1 MAGPRRTPPPRA
13 HWFVLLVTLL
23 LLLVG
28 LGVDTILLRRVGPSG
43 MEHERP
49 PAGAAVPPEVLAGG
63 PVIDAR
69 GNLGSS
75 RIPAKTM
82 VLTFDDGPDPA
93 WTPQLLD
100 VLRRHQVPAT
110 FFVTGVSAASHPLL
124 LRRVAAEG
132 HELGNHTV
140 THADIG
146 AVSPARA
153 KWEIQQTDLVI
164 GGAAGRRTALL
175 RPPYSSSAGGLD
187 ERGWAGVQ
195 RAAGSGYLVVLSDLD
210 TTDWQRPGVDA
221 IVAKATPPDQDGAIV
236 LMHDGGGDRSQ
247 TIAAVDQL
255 IPKLKAEGWRFQ
267 TVSGA
272 LNASDTAAPAGI
284 AERAVGLASIAT
296 AQFARALG
304 TVLLWMLGIVSVLIL
319 IRVALVL
326 IFAVRHGRRRRP
338 YPDPPPQRPVTVIVP
353 AYNEQAGIASTVRS
367 LMASSHPVRV
377 IVVDDGSTDRT
388 AAVVAGLGLPNVRL
402 IRQPNS
408 GKAAALTTG
417 VRAAQTDLV
426 VLVDGD
432 TVFEPGTVAE
442 LIRPFTDPEVGAV
455 AGNAKVGNRS
465 RLLGQW
471 QHIEYVM
478 GSNLD
483 RRMFDALGCMPTVP
497 GAVGAFRRNAIL
509 EIGGVPGETMAEDT
523 DLTMELLRGGWRVV
537 YAENARAWTEAPAS
551 LGQLWKQRYRWCYGT
566 LQAMYWHR
574 RSIIERGGAG
584 RLGRRGLPYMLL
596 FQVLLP
602 LLAPVVDV
610 AAVYV
615 LMFNPGRAAY
625 MWGGLLLL
633 QAITAVVAFRLDR
646 EPLRPLWSLPLQQ
659 VVYRLLMYLV
669 LMQSMVT
676 AVAGARLPWHKLH
689 RSGHAAANAPI
700 GMATRR

>member
-1 MAGPRRTPPPRA
+1 MTGRRTPPPRA
-13 HWFVLLVTLL
+13 HWFVLLVTMLL
-23 LLLVG
+23 LFVG
-28 LGVDTILLRRVGPSG
+28 LGVDTVLLRRVGPSG
-43 MEHERP
+43 MEHP
-49 PAGAAVPPEVLAGG
+49 PAGAAVPAQVRAGG

-75 RIPAKTM
+75 RVPDKTM

-110 FFVTGVSAASHPLL
+110 FFVTGVNAAKHPLL

-140 THADIG
+140 THLNLG
-146 AVSPARA
+146 ATSEARA
-153 KWEIQQTDLVI
+153 RWEIQQTDLVI
-164 GGAAGRRTALL
+164 GGATGRRTALL

-187 ERGWAGVQ
+187 EHGWVGVQ
-195 RAAGSGYLVVLSDLD
+195 RAAANGYLVVLADLD
-210 TTDWQRPGVDA
+210 TTDWQRPGADD
-221 IVAKATPPDQDGAIV
+221 ILAKATPPDQHGAIV

-247 TIAAVDQL
+247 TIAAVDRL

-272 LNASDTAAPAGI
+272 LNASDTAAPAG
-284 AERAVGLASIAT
+284 AGQRAVGLASIAT
-296 AQFARALG
+296 TQFGRALG
-304 TVLLWMLGIVSVLIL
+304 VALLWMLAIVSALIL
-319 IRVALVL
+319 LRVILVL
-326 IFAVRHGRRRRP
+326 IFAVRHGRRRRH
-338 YPDPPPQRPVTVIVP
+338 YPDLRQPPVTVVVP
-353 AYNEQAGIASTVRS
+353 AYNEEAGIAGTVRS
-367 LMASSHPVRV
+367 IVASSHPVHV

-402 IRQPNS
+402 IRQPNA

-417 VRAAQTDLV
+417 ITAARTDLV

-432 TVFEPGTVAE
+432 TVFESGTVAE
-442 LIRPFTDPEVGAV
+442 LIRPFADPEVGAV

-465 RLLGQW
+465 TLLGQW

-523 DLTMELLRGGWRVV
+523 DLTMELLRGDWRVV
-537 YAENARAWTEAPAS
+537 YAEKARAWTEAPAS

-584 RLGRRGLPYMLL
+584 RLGRRGLPYLLL

-610 AAVYV
+610 TAVYV
-615 LMFNPGRAAY
+615 LMFNPARAAY
-625 MWGGLLLL
+625 MWAGLLLL

-669 LMQSMVT
+669 LVQSMVT
-676 AVAGARLPWHKLH
+676 AAAGVRLPWHKLR
-689 RSGHAAANAPI
+689 RSGHAAANAPV
-700 GMATRR
+700 GVAPPR

>member
-1 MAGPRRTPPPRA
+1 MAGRRRTPPPRA
-13 HWFVLLVTLL
+13 HWFVLLMTLL
-23 LLLVG
+23 LLTVG
-28 LGVDTILLRRVGPSG
+28 LGVDTVLLRRVGPSG
-43 MEHERP
+43 LEQEP
-49 PAGAAVPPEVLAGG
+49 PAGAAVPPEARSGG

-69 GNLGSS
+69 GNLSSS
-75 RIPAKTM
+75 RIPDKTM

-110 FFVTGVSAASHPLL
+110 FFVTGVNAASHPLL
-124 LRRVAAEG
+124 LHRTTAEG
-132 HELGNHTV
+132 HEVGNHTV
-140 THADIG
+140 THVNLGTASD
-146 AVSPARA
+146 AKAR
-153 KWEIQQTDLVI
+153 WEIQQTDLVI
-164 GGAAGRRTALL
+164 GGATGRRTALL
-175 RPPYSSSAGGLD
+175 RPPYSASAGGLD

-195 RAAGSGYLVVLSDLD
+195 RAAANGYLVVLADLD

-221 IVAKATPPDQDGAIV
+221 IVAKATPPDQHGAIV

-247 TIAAVDQL
+247 TIAAVDRL

-272 LNASDTAAPAGI
+272 LNASDTAAPAG
-284 AERAVGLASIAT
+284 AGQRAVGLASIAT
-296 AQFARALG
+296 AQFAHALG
-304 TVLLWMLGIVSVLIL
+304 IALLWMLGIVTALIL
-319 IRVALVL
+319 LRVTLVL
-326 IFAVRHGRRRRP
+326 IFAVRHGRRGRR
-338 YPDPPPQRPVTVIVP
+338 YPDLRPPPVTVVVP
-353 AYNEQAGIASTVRS
+353 AYNEEAGIAGTVRS
-367 LMASSHPVRV
+367 LLASSHPVHV

-388 AAVVAGLGLPNVRL
+388 AAVVEALGLPNVGL
-402 IRQPNS
+402 IRQPNA
-408 GKAAALTTG
+408 GKAAALTNGIT
-417 VRAAQTDLV
+417 AARTDLV

-432 TVFEPGTVAE
+432 TVFEPATVAE
-442 LIRPFTDPEVGAV
+442 LIRPFADPDVGAV

-465 RLLGQW
+465 TLLGQW

-537 YAENARAWTEAPAS
+537 YAEKARAWTEAPAS

-574 RSIIERGGAG
+574 RSVIERGGAG
-584 RLGRRGLPYMLL
+584 RLGRRALPYLLL

-602 LLAPVVDV
+602 LLAPVVDI
-610 AAVYV
+610 AAIYV
-615 LMFNPGRAAY
+615 LMFNPVRAAY

-633 QAITAVVAFRLDR
+633 QGVTAVIALRLDR
-646 EPLRPLWSLPLQQ
+646 EPLRVLWSLPLQQ

-669 LMQSMVT
+669 LVQSMVT
-676 AVAGARLPWHKLH
+676 AAAGARLPWHKLR
-689 RSGHAAANAPI
+689 RSGHAAADAPV
-700 GMATRR
+700 GLTPPR